1 MHITKSTSIASPS
14 HQSLSHYHITQCSD
28 NIKRGHTMPSTR
40 SRLRQ
45 SQTESQSQPSSLEST
60 RRKPKRK
67 DEETFDSL
75 STAVLPLAYT
85 IKLAASSH
93 TGAVTEEKKVEEY
106 VRGQEFLSDGIR
118 RRGDVEGVLGDLVA
132 SRSRKRRR
140 LDSEKKKEGSEDVL
154 WYTASLRH
162 ACSCT
167 SNHHFLKD
175 S

>member
-1 MHITKSTSIASPS
+1 
-14 HQSLSHYHITQCSD
+14 
-28 NIKRGHTMPSTR
+28 MPSTR

-45 SQTESQSQPSSLEST
+45 SQSESQSLSSSLEST
-60 RRKPKRK
+60 RRKPRPKK
-67 DEETFDSL
+67 EETFESL
-75 STAVLPLAYT
+75 STAVLPLGYT
-85 IKLAASSH
+85 IKLARSLDSREISED
-93 TGAVTEEKKVEEY
+93 GKVEEY

-118 RRGDVEGVLGDLVA
+118 RVGDVEGVLGDLVA

-140 LDSEKKKEGSEDVL
+140 LNDTPIHKDEAEDGKKIL

-167 SNHHFLKD
+167 SQATDQKSRANMIRR

>member
-1 MHITKSTSIASPS
+1 
-14 HQSLSHYHITQCSD
+14 
-28 NIKRGHTMPSTR
+28 MPSTR

-45 SQTESQSQPSSLEST
+45 SQSESQSQISSLEST
-60 RRKPKRK
+60 RRKPRPEK
-67 DEETFDSL
+67 EETLESL

-85 IKLAASSH
+85 IKLATPIDAGSL
-93 TGAVTEEKKVEEY
+93 TEEKEVEEY

-118 RRGDVEGVLGDLVA
+118 RVGDKEGVLGDLVA

-140 LDSEKKKEGSEDVL
+140 LSYTAIHEVKDEAGKDVL

-167 SNHHFLKD
+167 SQALHQKSTANMIRR